1 MEVTTLAA
9 TRRGAAV
16 VGLWGLAAF
25 CIASALVRGFAYL
38 PVLTWLCAALSV
50 TALPAY
56 LASARL
62 RCGEHHLTLRRGR
75 FLLTI
80 RRIPLR
86 FVTGCTIW
94 ASPLQRMTGT
104 CVLVVH
110 TSGSMTVVPG
120 VRRSE
125 AERLAARLSQGG
137 GAR

>member
-1 MEVTTLAA
+1 MEVMTLAA
-9 TRRGAAV
+9 TRRGSAV
-16 VGLWGLAAF
+16 VGLWGFAA
-25 CIASALVRGFAYL
+25 CCAAAALVQGFAFL
-38 PVLTWLCAALSV
+38 PALAWLCAALSV

-56 LASARL
+56 LSSARL

-75 FLLTI
+75 VLLTI

-86 FVTGCTIW
+86 FVAGCTIW
-94 ASPLQRMTGT
+94 ATPMQRMTGT

-110 TSGSMTVVPG
+110 TSGSMTLVPG
-120 VRRSE
+120 VRRAE